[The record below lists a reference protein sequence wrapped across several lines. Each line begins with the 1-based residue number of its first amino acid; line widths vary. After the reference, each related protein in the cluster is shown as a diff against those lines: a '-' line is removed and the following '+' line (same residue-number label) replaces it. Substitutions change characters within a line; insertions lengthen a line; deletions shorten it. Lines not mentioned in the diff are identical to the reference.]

1 MATKSD
7 AYVPD
12 AGDVIWLE
20 FDPTRANEQRGRRPA
35 LVLSARELA
44 ELTQL
49 SLVAPITST
58 VRGWPTQVELPNGL
72 PISGAVMVEQC
83 RAVNFV
89 ERRAQFACRAG
100 ATVLERARDV
110 LAAIAGIR

>member
-7 AYVPD
+7 GYVPD
-12 AGDVIWLE
+12 AGDIVWLE

-35 LVLSARELA
+35 LVFSARALA

-49 SLVAPITST
+49 SLVAPITGT
-58 VRGWPTQVELPNGL
+58 VRGWPTQVELPTGM

-83 RAVNFV
+83 RAVNFA
-89 ERRAQFACRAG
+89 ERHAQLACRAP
-100 ATVLERARDV
+100 APVLERAREV
-110 LAAIAGIR
+110 LAAIAGIK